1 MRYRCCIIG
10 GERGGVGRIEDPL
23 HLTDQVSRKEEKKRI
38 LECCVLRVCVDA
50 GEYLFVPPTTKKL
63 HIEQFDRGYRI
74 GRMR

>member
-1 MRYRCCIIG
+1 MLYHRGRERRRRAYRG
-10 GERGGVGRIEDPL
+10 SLASYRSGFK
-23 HLTDQVSRKEEKKRI
+23 KEEKKRI